1 MSCLPMLY
9 INIFYLNNFWDDII
23 VRIILESSK
32 SLIMECCPSCRA
44 QMNAYNSYFL
54 LKSPNQIS

>member
-44 QMNAYNSYFL
+44 QINAFC
-54 LKSPNQIS
+54 